1 MSLKVNN
8 LTYIY
13 NKKTNFASKAIN
25 NISFALDDNFFVALV
40 GQTGCGKSTLAQLLN
55 GLLKPT
61 EGEIIIDQYR
71 LTNKRHI
78 KRKDIQ
84 NLRKNV
90 GLVLQ
95 FPEYQLFEETVEKDV
110 SFGPKNFK
118 VKKEE
123 ALEIAHRCINVV
135 GLDESFY
142 KRSPFEL
149 SGGEKRKVAIAGI
162 LAIRPKILILDEPT
176 AGLDPSSTIE
186 IMNLFKKIH
195 EEENVS
201 IILITHDME
210 VVNKYAKQVILM
222 DQGEIKSIS
231 TCNELFKN
239 DNDLYSL
246 ELPRVYK
253 ISKKLKENGLNI
265 NLENINDIDSL
276 IKEIKGAKN
285 G

>member
-1 MSLKVNN
+1 MPLKVNN

-25 NISFALDDNFFVALV
+25 NISFSLDDNFFVALV

-135 GLDESFY
+135 GLNESFY

-246 ELPRVYK
+246 ELPRIYK
-253 ISKKLKENGLNI
+253 FAKKLKENGLNI

>member
-253 ISKKLKENGLNI
+253 IAKKLKENGLNI